1 MDDFKNCINEIDL
14 KYLKTINIESIL
26 HDQHINNWGINH
38 IIITSD
44 GSIQNKAIMENS
56 SNNSNAIP
64 PSFTLN
70 PNYEY
75 NFYLFDRDSFLFVRN
90 PAVIERSFIKFEQ
103 KLHLLLFIL
112 RLAYCEDF

>member
-1 MDDFKNCINEIDL
+1 MDDFKNCIDEIDL

-44 GSIQNKAIMENS
+44 GSIQNKGMIKNY
-56 SNNSNAIP
+56 SNISKAIP
-64 PSFTLN
+64 PTFTLN

-90 PAVIERSFIKFEQ
+90 PAVIERSFIKIRA
-103 KLHLLLFIL
+103 KTLFVIIYIKVSIL
-112 RLAYCEDF
+112 